1 MQYLNAQGKLITES
15 LRDYTRINLSNRFAS
30 LDDFLQAWSDA
41 DRKAALLQELEGH
54 GVLFEAL
61 AEEVG
66 KDLDPFD
73 LLLHVGWNRPALTR
87 KERASRVKKSN
98 VFTQYGPVARQ
109 VIDALI
115 DKYADQGIRTIES
128 DDILTVPPI
137 NTLGSPVELVRSFG
151 GRSQFLSAI
160 KLLENELYSPNAT

>member
-1 MQYLNAQGKLITES
+1 MLLRLSRFIHLIP
-15 LRDYTRINLSNRFAS
+15 IA
-30 LDDFLQAWSDA
+30 A
-41 DRKAALLQELEGH
+41 DR
-54 GVLFEAL
+54 VLIVDAISHVRVAVNGEFANY
-61 AEEVG
+61 VQSFSDP
-66 KDLDPFD
+66 KDVP
-73 LLLHVGWNRPALTR
+73 PS
-87 KERASRVKKSN
+87 E
-98 VFTQYGPVARQ
+98 